1 MKPITTVGVVGA
13 GTMGSAIAQHFAMK
27 GLSVILVDQKQEFLD
42 RGLGYIRESLGEALQ
57 RGLIDQQAFDQI
69 LGRLHCT
76 TEKAELARA
85 DLVVEAIFENLEV
98 KKGLFAELETLVSAE
113 CILASNTSSFL
124 ISEIAAGLKTPER
137 VVGVH
142 YFYHAAKNKLVEL
155 IPGKKSAPEIVTAL
169 ENFYTYYDKTPIV
182 VKDAPGFA
190 VNRFFVPWLN
200 EAARLYEEGYGSIT
214 FIDQVACE
222 VFGVGMGPFALMN
235 ATGVPI
241 AMHAAEGLASEL
253 GDFYAPAKILCRQ
266 VESKQ
271 DWDVKDTGHLNN
283 GSDQADVVTR
293 RLVGASLGVAA
304 QMVSE
309 GVVDATATDLGAR
322 AGLRWPM
329 GPFELLEKLGDAK
342 VKAMVDSVFSTWNMP
357 LPACLA
363 DASQVQ
369 KLRLDWVTAEIIGES
384 GFIIFNL
391 PDRMNPLGE
400 KVMNQLDHCV
410 DELNARSDIK
420 KIFIHGKGKAF
431 IAGADIKFFCDAIA
445 ADDLQRIQAFTE
457 FGQQVLNKISASDKV
472 TYAYLDGLALGGGL
486 ELALA
491 CDYRIGTRKSTL
503 AFPETGIGIYPGL
516 GGTQRTSRLIGVARA
531 KQLIATGQFIN
542 AKRAYAYGLIDAIIE
557 PVLDWRELAEV
568 SLDKTQAGRE
578 AETAEELAFADF
590 NGELSHPLL
599 SREGSEKLAKTLS
612 RKAPVALK
620 TAMDLIDRG
629 FAMDLQDGLQL
640 ELNALKIIFATQ
652 DAQTGLSS
660 ILSGQKPNYTGK

>member
-13 GTMGSAIAQHFAMK
+13 GTMGSAIAQHFVMK
-27 GLSVILVDQKQEFLD
+27 GLPVILVDQKQEFLD
-42 RGLGYIRESLGEALQ
+42 RGLSYIRESLGEALQ
-57 RGLIDQQAFDQI
+57 RGLIDQQSFDQI

-76 TEKAELARA
+76 TEQTELARA

-98 KKGLFAELETLVSAE
+98 KKALFAELEKVVSAE
-113 CILASNTSSFL
+113 CVLASNTSSFL

-155 IPGKKSAPEIVTAL
+155 IPGEKSAPEIITAL

-200 EAARLYEEGYGSIT
+200 EAARLYEEGCGSIA
-214 FIDQVACE
+214 FIDKIACE

-235 ATGVPI
+235 ITGVPI
-241 AMHAAEGLASEL
+241 AMHAADGLASEL

-271 DWDVKDTGHLNN
+271 DWDVEDTQQLNN
-283 GSDQADVVTR
+283 GSDQPDVVTR

-329 GPFELLEKLGDAK
+329 GPFELLEKLGAAK
-342 VKAMVDSVFSTWNMP
+342 VKEMVESVFSTWNMP
-357 LPACLA
+357 LPPCLA
-363 DASQVQ
+363 DPSHAQD
-369 KLRLDWVTAEIIGES
+369 LRLNWVTTETIDET

-400 KVMNQLDHCV
+400 KVMSQLDRCV

-457 FGQQVLNKISASDKV
+457 YGQQVLNKISASDKV

-491 CDYRIGTRKSTL
+491 CDYRIGTRKSAL

-542 AKRAYAYGLIDAIIE
+542 AKRAYAYGLIDTIIE

-568 SLDKTQAGRE
+568 SLDKAQAGRE
-578 AETAEELAFADF
+578 AETVEELAFAEF
-590 NGELSHPLL
+590 NGELNHPLL
-599 SREGSEKLAKTLS
+599 TGEGSEKLAKTLS
-612 RKAPVALK
+612 RKAPIALK
-620 TAMDLIDRG
+620 TAMRLIDLG

-640 ELNALKIIFATQ
+640 ELDSLKIIFATE
-652 DAQTGLSS
+652 DAHTGLSS

>member
-69 LGRLHCT
+69 LVRLHCT
-76 TEKAELARA
+76 TEQAELVRA

-98 KKGLFAELETLVSAE
+98 KKGLFAELEKLVSAE

-200 EAARLYEEGYGSIT
+200 EAARLYEEGCGSIA
-214 FIDQVACE
+214 FIDHVACE

-283 GSDQADVVTR
+283 GSDQTDVVTR

-322 AGLRWPM
+322 AGLRWPK
-329 GPFELLEKLGDAK
+329 GPFELLEKLGVAK
-342 VKAMVDSVFSTWNMP
+342 VKTMVESVFSTWGLP

-363 DASQVQ
+363 DASQAQ
-369 KLRLDWVTAEIIGES
+369 KLRLDWVTTEIIGET

-400 KVMNQLDHCV
+400 QVMNQLDHCV
-410 DELNARSDIK
+410 DELNARTDIS

-431 IAGADIKFFCDAIA
+431 IAGADIKFFVDAMA
-445 ADDLQRIQAFTE
+445 SDDLQRIQTFTE
-457 FGQQVLNKISASDKV
+457 FGQQVLNKIGASDKV
-472 TYAYLDGLALGGGL
+472 TYAYLNGLALGGGL

-516 GGTQRTSRLIGVARA
+516 GGTQRTSRLIGIARA

-568 SLDKTQAGRE
+568 SLDKAQAGRE
-578 AETAEELAFADF
+578 AETTEDLVFAEF

-620 TAMDLIDRG
+620 TAMDLIDQG
-629 FAMDLQDGLQL
+629 VAMDLQDGLQL

>member
-1 MKPITTVGVVGA
+1 MKPIATVGVVGA

-27 GLSVILVDQKQEFLD
+27 GLPVTLVDQKQEFLE
-42 RGLGYIRESLGEALQ
+42 RGVGYIRESLGEALQ
-57 RGLIDQQAFDQI
+57 RGLVDQQTFDQI

-76 TEKAELARA
+76 TEQAELAKV

-98 KKGLFAELETLVSAE
+98 KKGLFAELEKVVSAD

-124 ISEIAAGLKTPER
+124 ISEIAADLKTPER

-155 IPGKKSAPEIVTAL
+155 IPGAKSAPEIVAAL
-169 ENFYTYYDKTPIV
+169 ENFYTYYDKTPIL

-200 EAARLYEEGYGSIT
+200 EAARLYEEGFGSIA

-241 AMHAAEGLASEL
+241 AMHAADGLAGEL
-253 GDFYAPAKILCRQ
+253 GAFYAPAKILCQQ
-266 VESKQ
+266 VEAKQ
-271 DWDVKDTGHLNN
+271 DWNVADTQHLNN
-283 GSDQADVVTR
+283 GSDQADVITR

-309 GVVDATATDLGAR
+309 GVIDATDTDLGAR
-322 AGLRWPM
+322 AGLRWPI
-329 GPFELLEKLGDAK
+329 GPFELLEKLGAAQ
-342 VKAMVDSVFSTWNMP
+342 VKEMVESVFTGWNLP

-363 DASQVQ
+363 DASQAQ
-369 KLRLDWVTAEIIGES
+369 SLRLNWVTTEIVGEA

-400 KVMNQLDHCV
+400 EVMSQLDRCV
-410 DELNARSDIK
+410 EVLNARSDIS

-445 ADDLQRIQAFTE
+445 ADDLQRIQTFTE
-457 FGQQVLNKISASDKV
+457 FGQQVLNKISASAKV

-516 GGTQRTSRLIGVARA
+516 GGTQRAPRLIGIARA
-531 KQLIATGQFIN
+531 KQLIASGQFIN

-557 PVLDWRELAEV
+557 PVFDWRELAEV
-568 SLDKTQAGRE
+568 SLDKGQAGRE
-578 AETAEELAFADF
+578 EESTEELAFAEF
-590 NGELSHPLL
+590 NGELNHPLL
-599 SREGSEKLAKTLS
+599 TREGSEKLAKTLS

-620 TAMDLIDRG
+620 MAMSLIDRG
-629 FAMDLQDGLQL
+629 FALDLQDGLQL
-640 ELNALKIIFATQ
+640 ELDGLKIIFATE
-652 DAQTGLSS
+652 DAQIGLSS
-660 ILSGQKPNYTGK
+660 ILTGQKPTYTGK

>member
-1 MKPITTVGVVGA
+1 MKPIATVGVVGA

-27 GLSVILVDQKQEFLD
+27 GLPVILVDQKQEFLE
-42 RGLGYIRESLGEALQ
+42 RGVAYMRESLGEALQ
-57 RGLIDQQAFDQI
+57 RGLIDQQTFDQI

-76 TEKAELARA
+76 TDKTELGKA

-98 KKGLFAELETLVSAE
+98 KKGLFAELEKVVSAD

-124 ISEIAAGLKTPER
+124 ISEIAADLKTPER
-137 VVGVH
+137 LVGVH

-155 IPGKKSAPEIVTAL
+155 IPGEKSAPEIIAAL
-169 ENFYTYYDKTPIV
+169 ENFYTYYDKTPIL

-200 EAARLYEEGYGSIT
+200 EAARLYEEGFGSIA
-214 FIDQVACE
+214 FIDRIACE

-241 AMHAAEGLASEL
+241 AMHAADGLAGEL
-253 GDFYAPAKILCRQ
+253 GVFYAPAKILCQQ
-266 VESKQ
+266 VEAKQ
-271 DWDVKDTGHLNN
+271 DWNVEDTRHLNN

-309 GVVDATATDLGAR
+309 GVIDATATDLGAR
-322 AGLRWPM
+322 AGLRWPI
-329 GPFELLEKLGDAK
+329 GPFELLEKLGAGK
-342 VKAMVDSVFSTWNMP
+342 VREMVESVFSSWGLP

-363 DASQVQ
+363 DPGQAQN
-369 KLRLDWVTAEIIGES
+369 LRLNWVTTEVIGET

-400 KVMNQLDHCV
+400 QVMSQLDRCV
-410 DELNARSDIK
+410 DELNARTDIS

-431 IAGADIKFFCDAIA
+431 IAGADIKFFVDAMA
-445 ADDLQRIQAFTE
+445 ADDLQRIQDFTE

-516 GGTQRTSRLIGVARA
+516 GGTQRAPRLIGVARA
-531 KQLIATGQFIN
+531 KQLIASGQFIN
-542 AKRAYAYGLIDAIIE
+542 AQRAYAYGLIDAIIE
-557 PVLDWRELAEV
+557 PVLDWRELAGV
-568 SLDKTQAGRE
+568 SLDKAQAGRE
-578 AETAEELAFADF
+578 EETAEELAFAEF
-590 NGELSHPLL
+590 NGELNHPLL
-599 SREGSEKLAKTLS
+599 NREGSEKLAKTLS
-612 RKAPVALK
+612 RKAPIALEM
-620 TAMDLIDRG
+620 AMGLIDRG
-629 FAMDLQDGLQL
+629 FALNLEDGLKL
-640 ELNALKIIFATQ
+640 ELAGLKTIFATQ
-652 DAQTGLSS
+652 DAQIGLSS
-660 ILSGQKPNYTGK
+660 ILTGRKPTYSAN

>member
-1 MKPITTVGVVGA
+1 MKPIAKVGVIGA
-13 GTMGSAIAQHFAMK
+13 GTMGSAIAQHFIMK
-27 GLSVILVDQKQEFLD
+27 GLPVTLVDQKEEFLE
-42 RGLGYIRESLGEALQ
+42 RGVGYIRESLGEALQ

-69 LGRLHCT
+69 LSRLHCT
-76 TEKAELARA
+76 TEQSALAKV

-98 KKGLFAELETLVSAE
+98 KKGLFAELEKVVSAD

-124 ISEIAAGLKTPER
+124 ISEIAADLQTPER

-155 IPGKKSAPEIVTAL
+155 IPGEKSAPEIVAAL
-169 ENFYTYYDKTPIV
+169 ENFYTYYDKTPIL

-200 EAARLYEEGYGSIT
+200 EAARLYEEGFGSIA

-241 AMHAAEGLASEL
+241 AMHAADGLASEL
-253 GDFYAPAKILCRQ
+253 HAFYAPAKILCRQ
-266 VESKQ
+266 VEAKQ
-271 DWDVKDTGHLNN
+271 DWNVEDTQHLNS

-309 GVVDATATDLGAR
+309 GVIDATSTDLGAR

-329 GPFELLEKLGDAK
+329 GPFELLEKIGAEK
-342 VKAMVDSVFSTWNMP
+342 VKEMVESVFSPWDLP
-357 LPACLA
+357 VPACLA
-363 DASQVQ
+363 DSAKAQS
-369 KLRLDWVTAEIIGES
+369 LALNWVTTEIVGES
-384 GFIIFNL
+384 GFIIFDL

-400 KVMNQLDHCV
+400 QVMNQLDSCV
-410 DELNARSDIK
+410 DELNARTDIS

-431 IAGADIKFFCDAIA
+431 IAGADIKFFLDAIA
-445 ADDLQRIQAFTE
+445 ADDLPRIQTFTE
-457 FGQQVLNKISASDKV
+457 FGQQVLNKISASDKT

-486 ELALA
+486 ELSLA
-491 CDYRIGTRKSTL
+491 CDYRIGTRKSVL

-516 GGTQRTSRLIGVARA
+516 GGTQRGSRLIGIARA
-531 KQLIATGQFIN
+531 KQLIASGQFIN
-542 AKRAYAYGLIDAIIE
+542 AKKAYALGLIDAVID
-557 PVLDWRELAEV
+557 PVFDWRELAEV
-568 SLDKTQAGRE
+568 SLDKAQAGCVE
-578 AETAEELAFADF
+578 ETPEELEFAAFDGDF
-590 NGELSHPLL
+590 KHSLL
-599 SREGSEKLAKTLS
+599 AREGFEKQAKGIT

-620 TAMDLIDRG
+620 TAMSLIDQG
-629 FAMDLQDGLQL
+629 SDLDLQDGLQL
-640 ELNALKIIFATQ
+640 ELDGLKTIFATE
-652 DAQTGLSS
+652 DARTGLSS
-660 ILSGQKPNYTGK
+660 ILSGQKPNYIGS